1 MTLDPVNERT
11 PRPFSY
17 LLVWAVLIAGLILL
31 FILAL
36 LFSSPLVSL
45 FNRPVTSGQPLPGI
59 TIEQAAPQNG
69 LLVTSV
75 KSDSEAERRG
85 INAGSRIITI
95 NNIPVHSP
103 AQVRS
108 LLQKDRHAMIRL
120 NVEAMHKNRIVKLHR
135 LMEPVNG
142 T

>member
-1 MTLDPVNERT
+1 MKTDPVN
-11 PRPFSY
+11 RPFGY
-17 LLVWAVLIAGLILL
+17 LMLWGVLLSGLGLI
-31 FILAL
+31 FIFAII
-36 LFSSPLVSL
+36 FSSPLVSL

-108 LLQKDRHAMIRL
+108 LLHKDHHAMIRL
-120 NVEAMHKNRIVKLHR
+120 NVEAMHKNRVVKLHR